1 MSAVLRERGIEVS
14 TIKLYLLGST
24 DVGGIDERSARAVLV
39 QSKCVATLAY
49 LALAGRSMLHR
60 RDRLAGLLWPEL
72 DQEHARAQVRRV
84 VHTLRH
90 ALGDAAIAARGDE
103 IGLAPGAVWCDA
115 VAVDEAVGAGH
126 YQRALELYRRGEL
139 LPSFYV
145 PQAQEFDDWLARERT
160 ALRDRAAAAAWGLA
174 AHCAEGGQHTIAVE
188 SAKQAALLASTD
200 ERMLRR
206 VIALLHRLGD
216 RAAVLHLY
224 DEFARRLRRDFD
236 AAPAAETRALVADIR
251 AAP

>member
-1 MSAVLRERGIEVS
+1 MIE
-14 TIKLYLLGST
+14 LYLLGST
-24 DVGGIDERSARAVLV
+24 DVRGIDERSAAAVLV

-49 LALAGRSMLHR
+49 LTLAGRSPLHR

-84 VHTLRH
+84 VHALRH
-90 ALGDAAIAARGDE
+90 ALGDAAIVARGDE

-115 VAVDEAVGAGH
+115 VEVDEAVSVGH

-160 ALRDRAAAAAWGLA
+160 ALRDKVAAAAWGLA
-174 AHCAEGGQHTIAVE
+174 AHCADGGQHTMAV
-188 SAKQAALLASTD
+188 ANARQAALLASTD

-206 VIALLHRLGD
+206 VMALLHRLGD
-216 RAAVLHLY
+216 RAAAFHLY
-224 DEFARRLRRDFD
+224 ADFARRLRRDFD
-236 AAPAAETRALVADIR
+236 ADPAAETRALVAQIR